1 MTDLEIK
8 KWQSHQGQVVAT
20 ANGYDVI
27 ECTTC
32 GFKHIIAI
40 PSEECLEQVYRDEF
54 YEDDKPHYIDRYRE
68 DLEWWNTVYT
78 RRYDIIESHLQA
90 HQRKILDIGSGPG
103 YFISNGKNRGWQ
115 VKGIE
120 PSVKACQHSRLMGL
134 DVENRFFDEQA
145 SHTLGTFD
153 VINMGEVLEHIPN
166 PFDLLDRVHRHLNT
180 GGLVCLIVP
189 NDFNPLQLVLR
200 DHLGFSPWWVGP
212 PHHINYF
219 NFKSLAKL
227 VNKCGFEVVH
237 QESTFPIDMF
247 LLMGENYIGND
258 NIGRACHTKRMS
270 FEKSVTQGGGT
281 ILLSNLYA
289 SFANQGIG
297 REVVLFAR
305 KVNTL

>member
-1 MTDLEIK
+1 MTVLEIK
-8 KWQSHQGQVVAT
+8 KWQSHEGQVVAA

-27 ECTTC
+27 ECTNC

-40 PSEECLEQVYRDEF
+40 PSEDDLEQVYRDEF
-54 YEDDKPHYIDRYRE
+54 YKDEKPHYIDRYRE

-78 RRYDIIESHLQA
+78 RRYNILESHLHA

-103 YFISNGKNRGWQ
+103 YFILNGKNRGWQ

-120 PSVKACQHSRLMGL
+120 PSVQAGQYSQLLGL
-134 DVENRFFDEQA
+134 DVENRFFDEQT

-166 PFDLLDRVHRHLNT
+166 PINLLDRVHRHLNT
-180 GGLVCLIVP
+180 GGLICLIVP

-200 DHLGFSPWWVGP
+200 DHMGFSPWWVAP

-219 NFKSLAKL
+219 NFKSLTNL
-227 VNKCGFEVVH
+227 VNRCGFEVVH
-237 QESTFPIDMF
+237 QESTFPIDIF

-258 NIGRACHTKRMS
+258 NIGRACHTKRIA
-270 FEKSVTQGGGT
+270 FEMAFNNDGASH
-281 ILLSNLYA
+281 ILSNLY
-289 SFANQGIG
+289 SELANQGIG
-297 REVVLFAR
+297 REVVLFA
-305 KVNTL
+305 KKNK